1 MTILC
6 QKERETLFTASENVN
21 LHTTYGHQTKDSSRE
36 IGGGERK
43 RERLGG
49 GRKMR

>member
-21 LHTTYGHQTKDSSRE
+21 LHTTYGHQNEDSSRE
-36 IGGGERK
+36 TGEGERK
-43 RERLGG
+43 RKRELGED
-49 GRKMR
+49 GR

>member
-21 LHTTYGHQTKDSSRE
+21 LHTTYGHQNKDSSRE
-36 IGGGERK
+36 TGEEERK
-43 RERLGG
+43 RKRELGED
-49 GRKMR
+49 GR